1 MINSNNNNI
10 NDDDNES
17 KTSST
22 LLINNETN
30 KNNNLKTKSIESY
43 EKRFLNSLKQLN
55 APEWYSMN
63 VSSTSSLKCLNSNK
77 KYDSSYT
84 STNNNNN
91 TNNLTTKSITDSTT
105 TSQALLNSHKQKY
118 DRIRQRYR
126 SQQRQSSKEQ
136 ATTTTT
142 TNNDTNNLITPQKRD
157 LSLNKSTRSLGYNIR
172 QSYID
177 SNEQVDEKENI
188 KNTNNNNILI
198 NYSKSAYSL
207 NNNDLLL
214 NLNNNDL
221 MKRSQSGYNNNRSNN
236 SIISNDDPALVST
249 VTGQANGSSKSRPLW
264 LSHSALQNK
273 SSSTINSFTSNC
285 SNWYKP
291 KNLQLP
297 PHLLNSTP
305 QDKQETTTNG

>member
-1 MINSNNNNI
+1 MINSNCN
-10 NDDDNES
+10 NDDES
-17 KTSST
+17 KTSSA
-22 LLINNETN
+22 LLINNNNETN
-30 KNNNLKTKSIESY
+30 NNNSKTKSIESY
-43 EKRFLNSLKQLN
+43 EQRFLNSLKQLN

-63 VSSTSSLKCLNSNK
+63 VSSSSSTTTSTSLKCLNSNK
-77 KYDSSYT
+77 KYDSSYS
-84 STNNNNN
+84 STNNTN
-91 TNNLTTKSITDSTT
+91 TNNVTRKSIIDST

-126 SQQRQSSKEQ
+126 SQQRQSREQ
-136 ATTTTT
+136 T
-142 TNNDTNNLITPQKRD
+142 TNTENNLITPQKRD

-188 KNTNNNNILI
+188 KNTNNNNNNNILI

-236 SIISNDDPALVST
+236 SIISNDDPALIST
-249 VTGQANGSSKSRPLW
+249 VTGQATGSSKSRPLW

-297 PHLLNSTP
+297 PHLLNSSS